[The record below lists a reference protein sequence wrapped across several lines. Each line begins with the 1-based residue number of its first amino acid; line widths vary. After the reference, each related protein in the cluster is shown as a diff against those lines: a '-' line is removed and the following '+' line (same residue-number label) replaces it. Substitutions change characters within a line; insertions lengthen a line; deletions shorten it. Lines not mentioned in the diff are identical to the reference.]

1 MIVLTVRRRCGIMG
15 RVMEMDDKEQL
26 PERKRNRLQHYDYSS
41 CGAYFI
47 TICTKDRK
55 NIFWD
60 MKQPNIVGEAISLP
74 PSPKLSSYGQIAED
88 AIQAIPKHYLR
99 VEVDRYVIMP
109 NHIHLILLIPYDGG
123 RLIASPTDDT
133 KPTISTIVGQM
144 KRYVSKEI
152 GMSVWQRSFHDH
164 VIRNRDDYDEICK
177 YIYENPQKWK
187 YDCFYTE
194 E

>member
-1 MIVLTVRRRCGIMG
+1 MG
-15 RVMEMDDKEQL
+15 RVMEMDDKKQL

-74 PSPKLSSYGQIAED
+74 PSPKLSAYGQIAED

-164 VIRNRDDYDEICK
+164 IIRDRQDYEEISK
-177 YIYENPQKWK
+177 YIYENPARWRE
-187 YDCFYTE
+187 DCFYAE

>member
-1 MIVLTVRRRCGIMG
+1 MG
-15 RVMEMDDKEQL
+15 RVMEMEDKNKL
-26 PERKRNRLQHYDYSS
+26 PERKRNRLRNYDYSS

-60 MKQPNIVGEAISLP
+60 KEQPNIVGEAISLP
-74 PSPKLSSYGQIAED
+74 PTPKLSAYGQIAEE
-88 AIQAIPKHYLR
+88 AIQAISEHYSH
-99 VEVDRYVIMP
+99 VEVNRYVIMP
-109 NHIHLILLIPYDGG
+109 NHIHLILLILCDGG

-133 KPTISTIVGQM
+133 KPTSSTIVGQM

-152 GMSVWQRSFHDH
+152 GMPVWQRSFYDH
-164 VIRNRDDYDEICK
+164 VIRDRRDYEEISK
-177 YIYENPQKWK
+177 YIYENPVRWRD
-187 YDCFYTE
+187 DCFYTE